1 MTEQQLCVCVYWERK
16 RCQLYS
22 QNFSLIVISLIT
34 RKQDKTKLVKCFSFL
49 PLTGRSYV
57 LATAVGP
64 GDAFQA
70 PGSSVGPAQLFSWA
84 PAQIIG
90 MIAVCPVSLQ
100 SQEHWGRTE
109 KGGFSKAQEALVAQE
124 RVIEEVGG

>member
-1 MTEQQLCVCVYWERK
+1 M
-16 RCQLYS
+16 
-22 QNFSLIVISLIT
+22 ISLIT
-34 RKQDKTKLVKCFSFL
+34 RKEDKTTLVIKCFSFL

-70 PGSSVGPAQLFSWA
+70 PGSSVGPSTA
-84 PAQIIG
+84 PDDSRALAQIIG

-100 SQEHWGRTE
+100 SLEHWARTE

-124 RVIEEVGG
+124 RITEEVGG